1 VKTLLKWA
9 LGLCLVS
16 STCCLWALVWANW
29 DGLVPGGAP
38 KRSEAP
44 ALAPTTDLGVVLLP
58 PQTPADA
65 ARHYDWRAESLR
77 PADYKLG
84 FGLSASLAQHYALGL
99 KDYAAGLHYRSLA
112 QDRFSFRAPPGCERL
127 PMACVYAELMR
138 SNAPPVRA
146 LGERFAAR
154 VRSQRLSAPQAAEL
168 IVSFVQGI
176 RYDVPHEQPFG
187 VLPPALV
194 PAQDR
199 GDCDSKALLGAMLLR
214 HVGIDAVV
222 LSSERLGHAALGV
235 GLPGPGTHFELDGR
249 RYRYAEV
256 TAAGWPIGMMPPKY
270 DLPRLWTV
278 LPVAHGVSP
287 LGPQVGES
295 EEDAANRL
303 AP

>member
-29 DGLVPGGAP
+29 EGLGLGGGTAH
-38 KRSEAP
+38 REAP

-58 PQTPADA
+58 PRTPPDA

-99 KDYAAGLHYRSLA
+99 KDYAAGLHYRPLA

-138 SNAPPVRA
+138 SNAPPVHA
-146 LGERFAAR
+146 LGERFVAR

-199 GDCDSKALLGAMLLR
+199 GDCDSKALLAAMLLR
-214 HVGIDAVV
+214 QVGIDAVV

-278 LPVAHGVSP
+278 IPVAHDVSP

-295 EEDAANRL
+295 EQDAADRL